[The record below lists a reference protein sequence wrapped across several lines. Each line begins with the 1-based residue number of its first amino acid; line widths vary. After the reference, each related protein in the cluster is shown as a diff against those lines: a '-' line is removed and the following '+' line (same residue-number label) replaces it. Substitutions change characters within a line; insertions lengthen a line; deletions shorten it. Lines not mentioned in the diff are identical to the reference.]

1 MPLRNLKIET
11 SVQKER
17 SLPNFALCEFA
28 QATKG
33 HRAQKKK
40 VSEGGMRMF
49 KVVSVVTALLV
60 AFALVATVQPGAP
73 EPPKFKSENERRIWV
88 LSTLL
93 P

>member
-1 MPLRNLKIET
+1 LKRAFKKNGRSQILRYVSSPKPPRGI
-11 SVQKER
+11 
-17 SLPNFALCEFA
+17 
-28 QATKG
+28 G
-33 HRAQKKK
+33 HKKKK